1 MRRAAALSR
10 QPSSSR
16 GGWLAHQER
25 GLLAAQRGSQADPT
39 GFQPVCSSPGYSK
52 RRLRGFCGLAPLLYW
67 LLRTPVRETGLLGF
81 HRPVL
86 ATWIICS
93 KKRALASM
101 ITRIPWHGTQ
111 WRDNG
116 NPFFSRE
123 SERKTPSDKHNFYDR
138 MEGMVIATQEKAQ

>member
-1 MRRAAALSR
+1 
-10 QPSSSR
+10 
-16 GGWLAHQER
+16 
-25 GLLAAQRGSQADPT
+25 
-39 GFQPVCSSPGYSK
+39 
-52 RRLRGFCGLAPLLYW
+52 
-67 LLRTPVRETGLLGF
+67 
-81 HRPVL
+81 
-86 ATWIICS
+86 
-93 KKRALASM
+93 M